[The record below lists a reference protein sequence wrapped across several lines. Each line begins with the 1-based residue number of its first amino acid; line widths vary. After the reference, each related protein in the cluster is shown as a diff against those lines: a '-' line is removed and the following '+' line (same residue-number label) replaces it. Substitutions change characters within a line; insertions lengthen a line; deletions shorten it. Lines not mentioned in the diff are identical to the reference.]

1 MLAVK
6 SLERLIEIEADLKAQ
21 YETKLT
27 AKSDEITKL
36 SNAQTEL
43 DATVAR
49 QKAKIA
55 EQLQKIT
62 ELSALSSEKTRTEQL
77 NRELNNQAKNLQEEV
92 AMQKK
97 RIKSLQK
104 DLAVERDE
112 LKGLKQFDVNKMKK
126 NLDAGKKKLA
136 EKTAANELLQ
146 KSYNKYKKD
155 NEELKQQVKDLEA
168 KVPAEEEV
176 EKKEEAATA

>member
-43 DATVAR
+43 DATVAK

-62 ELSALSSEKTRTEQL
+62 ELSASSEKTRTEQL

-146 KSYNKYKKD
+146 KSYNKFKKD

>member
-21 YETKLT
+21 YETKLA

-36 SNAQTEL
+36 SNLQKEFE
-43 DATVAR
+43 ATVAK

-55 EQLQKIT
+55 EQLQRIT
-62 ELSALSSEKTRTEQL
+62 ELSALSSENNRTEQL

-112 LKGLKQFDVNKMKK
+112 LKALKQFDVNKMKK

-146 KSYNKYKKD
+146 KSYNKFKKD
-155 NEELKQQVKDLEA
+155 NEDLKQQVKELEE
-168 KVPAEEEV
+168 KVPAEEVNE
-176 EKKEEAATA
+176 EKEAATA